1 VIDRTDAHIEHILR
15 AAGSS
20 LRHYTPQS
28 KDNLRKAMREVMAEI
43 KAGSIVPYAEE
54 IVSLVDGKRR

>member
-1 VIDRTDAHIEHILR
+1 MTDRTDAHIEHILL

-28 KDNLRKAMREVMAEI
+28 KERLRAAMREVMDEI
-43 KAGSIVPYAEE
+43 KSGSTKPYPEE
-54 IVSLVDGKRR
+54 IVRLVTGKKQ